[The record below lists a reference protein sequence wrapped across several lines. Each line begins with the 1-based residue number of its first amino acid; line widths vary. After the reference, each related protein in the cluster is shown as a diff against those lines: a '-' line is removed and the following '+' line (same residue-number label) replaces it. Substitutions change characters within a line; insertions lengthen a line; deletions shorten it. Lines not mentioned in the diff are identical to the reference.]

1 MNQLRQHIK
10 NVIIEEN
17 QNKDVKLVKQMIY
30 DLFDEVSFIEQSTY
44 NDGKPLLFIYFDSD
58 DPAANIESWFD
69 EHISSTIMDYTGGH
83 LVVCP
88 YWVPEWDFRKKIVDV
103 YISTLKLKYDNL
115 DNVIN
120 ESEKKRGSLLSII
133 KDIVEPFEE
142 KDVVCGIDVN
152 YDQEDDMYTV
162 MINIGTKNLNKI
174 FHPLRELQRNW
185 YVDDIRKEVK
195 NEIIGLIPIKNIY
208 VGSTGVNS
216 CDGTINESS
225 EKNKLKNPIKYFYK
239 NFLKGEP
246 IEYKG
251 ILLYPTY
258 QQDEDVITWT
268 IENPEDHSFNGELIK
283 ELVVNEFRDFCSF
296 VGLDF
301 YKLYKRT
308 DIIENMPK
316 GRFYLNKDDKN
327 FIETTLKN
335 KKYLEF
341 EINGS
346 EYMLNFEYK
355 NFGIHINYDV
365 IEVGT
370 SGYFKGV
377 KIKLDTGKE
386 ELLDYK
392 FIEKMSDHE
401 FDEFREHFLFNDF
414 YSEVMN
420 HLRTNPRFYDSRVDM
435 WDFSLQP
442 LKTDD

>member
-10 NVIIEEN
+10 NVLIEEN

-30 DLFDEVSFIEQSTY
+30 DLFDEVTSIEVGEY
-44 NDGKPLLFIYFDSD
+44 DDKPKLIIHLNSDSK
-58 DPAANIESWFD
+58 AANIKSWFD
-69 EHISSTIMDYTGGH
+69 EHISDEVMQMTGGH
-83 LVVCP
+83 IVVCP
-88 YWVPEWDFRKKIVDV
+88 YWTPDWDFRKKIVDV
-103 YISTLKLKYDNL
+103 YIDTRVTRIKD
-115 DNVIN
+115 IN

-225 EKNKLKNPIKYFYK
+225 EKNKLKTPIKFFYK

-251 ILLYPTY
+251 ISLYPTY
-258 QQDEDVITWT
+258 HQSEDIITWK
-268 IENPEDHSFNGELIK
+268 IKNPEDHSFNGELIK
-283 ELVVNEFRDFCSF
+283 ELVVNEFRDFCSL

-301 YKLYKRT
+301 YNLYRQT
-308 DIIENMPK
+308 NIIKNMPQ
-316 GRFYLNKDDKN
+316 GRFHLNKNDKN

-335 KKYLEF
+335 KNYLEF
-341 EINGS
+341 EINGT

-355 NFGIHINYDV
+355 NFGIHINFDV
-365 IEVGT
+365 IEFGT
-370 SGYFKGV
+370 SGYFNGV
-377 KIKLDTGKE
+377 KIESDTREEKE
-386 ELLDYK
+386 LDYK
-392 FIEKMSDHE
+392 FIEEMSDRDY
-401 FDEFREHFLFNDF
+401 DEFREWLYNNF
-414 YSEVMN
+414 YYEIMTR
-420 HLRTNPRFYDSRVDM
+420 LRQNPRFYDDRVDM

-442 LKTDD
+442 LN

>member
-10 NVIIEEN
+10 NVLIEEN

-58 DPAANIESWFD
+58 KPAANIETWFD

-83 LVVCP
+83 IVVCP

-103 YISTLKLKYDNL
+103 YITTLKLKYNNL
-115 DNVIN
+115 DNV
-120 ESEKKRGSLLSII
+120 
-133 KDIVEPFEE
+133 
-142 KDVVCGIDVN
+142 
-152 YDQEDDMYTV
+152 
-162 MINIGTKNLNKI
+162 
-174 FHPLRELQRNW
+174 
-185 YVDDIRKEVK
+185 
-195 NEIIGLIPIKNIY
+195 
-208 VGSTGVNS
+208 
-216 CDGTINESS
+216 INESS
-225 EKNKLKNPIKYFYK
+225 EKNKLKNPIEFFYK
-239 NFLKGEP
+239 NFINEEP

-251 ILLYPTY
+251 ISLYPTY

-268 IENPEDHSFNGELIK
+268 IENPENYSYNGELIK
-283 ELVVNEFRDFCSF
+283 ELVFNEFRDFCSL

-316 GRFYLNKDDKN
+316 GRFYLSKDDKN

-341 EINGS
+341 EINGF

-355 NFGIHINYDV
+355 NFGIHINFDV
-365 IEVGT
+365 IEFGT
-370 SGYFKGV
+370 SGYFHGV
-377 KIKLDTGKE
+377 KIESDTGEEKE
-386 ELLDYK
+386 LDYK
-392 FIEKMSDHE
+392 FIEEMSDRDY
-401 FDEFREHFLFNDF
+401 DEFREWLYNNF
-414 YSEVMN
+414 YYEIMTR
-420 HLRTNPRFYDSRVDM
+420 LRQNPRFYDDRVDM

-442 LKTDD
+442 LNTNN